1 MWHYRHLEEHEI
13 IIVFLVI
20 KDFKPVLTHEGKVL
34 RKHWVRFWFDS
45 AVRSLDDFWPLT
57 EANKVMLKASYKVPA
72 GEKLSPNYLTNFQVV
87 EVDATY
93 LSHPEAG
100 GNTVLNC
107 VALKL
112 KKPVKKHMKKM
123 QLSA

>member
-1 MWHYRHLEEHEI
+1 MWHYRHLEENEI

-57 EANKVMLKASYKVPA
+57 EANKVILKASCKVPA
-72 GEKLSPNYLTNFQVV
+72 G
-87 EVDATY
+87 
-93 LSHPEAG
+93 
-100 GNTVLNC
+100 
-107 VALKL
+107 
-112 KKPVKKHMKKM
+112 
-123 QLSA
+123 

>member
-1 MWHYRHLEEHEI
+1 MKAKYYVSIGFAFSLTLP
-13 IIVFLVI
+13 FA
-20 KDFKPVLTHEGKVL
+20 VL
-34 RKHWVRFWFDS
+34 
-45 AVRSLDDFWPLT
+45 
-57 EANKVMLKASYKVPA
+57 KVMLKASYKVPA
-72 GEKLSPNYLTNFQVV
+72 GEKLSPNHLTNFQVV